1 MNKFHNTEVLMTRKK
16 ILNSCVYSE
25 SNIRILSS
33 MWLVYPLNKFSRSPF
48 KGSHIWATF
57 CIFMIPEKTTKKRLM
72 CCQEIGGSKGIGITI
87 IFLVPIIKTVQKYL
101 KITYHLVIFLML
113 FLASIFIV
121 LRLKYISYNNWMWIQ
136 ITNNL
141 WLTAWDIYL
150 VMLQDIGIYHIS
162 NARTFFLS

>member
-33 MWLVYPLNKFSRSPF
+33 KWLVYPLNKFSRSPF

-72 CCQEIGGSKGIGITI
+72 CCQEIDGSKDIGVTI
-87 IFLVPIIKTVQKYL
+87 IFFGSNHKNCAN
-101 KITYHLVIFLML
+101 IFENN
-113 FLASIFIV
+113 FLPC
-121 LRLKYISYNNWMWIQ
+121 N
-136 ITNNL
+136 
-141 WLTAWDIYL
+141 
-150 VMLQDIGIYHIS
+150 IS
-162 NARTFFLS
+162 NVILSQYIYRITINSLRYIFSNASGYSLIPYIQCKDLLLIVVCLRK